1 MLDKI
6 LDDDNHRLEI
16 SNKAIDRA
24 KELSLNDSKMI
35 KVLNEKLIG

>member
-6 LDDDNHRLEI
+6 LDNENYRFEL
-16 SNKAIDRA
+16 SNKAIQRA

-35 KVLNEKLIG
+35 KVLNEKLIS